1 MLSRRHLRIKVFQAL
16 YSLQSAREADYEMAL
31 DFIAEAFKP
40 DLNSMLPQDAKQL
53 ESFREAAFKLLE
65 KSHRKGDLERDDQT
79 PAPVYV
85 TAKNALMQFQKRVK
99 EDQSRLERRLIP
111 EVESIYDTY
120 LFVLQVFMELGGL
133 SKIERDRQY
142 EDFDGPK
149 LERLS
154 GFDTNRVVVALK
166 ESKVLEAEII
176 RKGIGWNDEK
186 NTFVRQL
193 FRDIFRNDETYRAYC
208 AQMPSTHSEAD
219 DQALMEHAFKNVLFK
234 NKETVEFLE
243 KLDLYWNETS
253 DIVRKM
259 TQKTLKSVTES
270 GELEL
275 VPLTDSWEDDQFFM
289 EELFKKTIEQD
300 QEFEEIIAEPL
311 KNWDVDRLASTDN
324 LILKMALAEMMTFS
338 GIPTKVTINEAIE
351 LAKEYSTPKSGKFVN
366 GILDTVSKSLIKD
379 GKIRKSGRG
388 LMDNK

>member
-16 YSLQSAREADYEMAL
+16 YALQSAREANYEIAL
-31 DFIAEAFKP
+31 DFVADAFKP

-53 ESFREAAFKLLE
+53 EAFRAQALQLLE
-65 KSHRKGDLERDDQT
+65 NNHRSGHFERDDQT
-79 PAPVYV
+79 PPPVYV
-85 TAKNALMQFQKRVK
+85 TAKNALTQFQQRLK
-99 EDQSRLERRLIP
+99 EDQTRISRKMIP
-111 EVESIYDTY
+111 EVEGIYDTY
-120 LFVLQVFMELGGL
+120 LFVLQLFSELSVL
-133 SKIERDRQY
+133 SKTERNRKY

-154 GFDTNRVVVALK
+154 GFDTNIVVIALK
-166 ESKVLEAEII
+166 ESTALEAEII
-176 RKGIGWNDEK
+176 RKGVGWNDEK
-186 NTFVRQL
+186 ADFVRKL
-193 FRDIFRNDETYRAYC
+193 YRAIFRNDETYRAYC
-208 AQMPSTHSEAD
+208 SQQKHSPED
-219 DQALMEHAFKNVLFK
+219 DQKLVEYALKEVLFK
-234 NKETVEFLE
+234 HEEAVEFLE
-243 KLDLYWNETS
+243 KLDLYWNETG

-259 TQKTLKSVTES
+259 VQKTLKSVAEA
-270 GELEL
+270 GELQLE
-275 VPLTDSWEDDQFFM
+275 PLTDSWDDDQFFM

-300 QEFEEIIAEPL
+300 QEFEQIIADPL
-311 KNWDVDRLASTDN
+311 KNWDIDRLASTDN

-366 GILDTVSKSLIKD
+366 GILDTISKNLVAE